1 MKAKKII
8 ILILAVVSVVAFA
21 AFSGCKKGG
30 DNSIDSNADN
40 SQYSEP
46 TGGESSIAP
55 TQKVTVR
62 FLVDGEVYQE
72 VSGTVGSR
80 IVTPKTKPSKDHMT
94 FVKWDGYTNGAR
106 FSEDADFN
114 AVFEDIIYKITFV
127 SLGKTVNTVEGK
139 YGDAFQVPAN
149 PTAGSGYTFIGW
161 NGLDTSN
168 LIIEDDAEY
177 VAQWEYAAPSIA
189 YATGSFDAATLEKDA
204 IFNNA
209 TTVTNFQMVQNTES
223 AADANK
229 AYTVSLVN
237 DGSYLYVYI
246 FSADTDRNDDDRLS
260 FYIVK
265 KGSTETSNVQTYP
278 NKSEPYSTNKD
289 ACEAINVGK
298 VEGGYVLKA
307 KIALSTLEISEDNK
321 IGFGVRFIDMN
332 NKVVYLS
339 EGSIVD
345 DSTKTKTGKA
355 INLPKMQLASAATN
369 ND

>member
-1 MKAKKII
+1 MNAKKII
-8 ILILAVVSVVAFA
+8 ILILAIVSIVAFA
-21 AFSGCKKGG
+21 AFGGCKKG
-30 DNSIDSNADN
+30 NESSIDSNTEN
-40 SQYSEP
+40 SQY
-46 TGGESSIAP
+46 TDGESSIEP
-55 TQKVTVR
+55 TQTVMVR

-72 VSGTVGSR
+72 VSGTVGAR
-80 IVTPKTKPSKDHMT
+80 IVAPKTKPSKDHMT

-127 SLGKTVNTVEGK
+127 SLGKTVTTVEGK
-139 YGDAFQVPAN
+139 YGDTFQVPTT

-189 YATGSFDAATLEKDA
+189 YATGSFDASTLEKDA

-209 TTVTNFQMVQNTES
+209 TTVTNFQMVQNTEN

-237 DGSYLYVYI
+237 DGTYLYVYI
-246 FSADTDRNDDDRLS
+246 FSADTERNDDDRLS

-265 KGSTETSNVQTYP
+265 KDATETSNVQTYP

-307 KIALSTLEISEDNK
+307 KIALSTLEISDDNK

-355 INLPKMQLASAATN
+355 INLPKMQLASATTN